1 MKEPNKVFML
11 QQESLCRGQKKKKSR
26 HLSVEQGRTTFRA
39 EEMEKV
45 KAQDVEE
52 MRMFRSLSPWHNVH

>member
-11 QQESLCRGQKKKKSR
+11 QQESLCRGQKKKKVDIYLLNREERPS
-26 HLSVEQGRTTFRA
+26 RA
-39 EEMEKV
+39 EEMAKV

-52 MRMFRSLSPWHNVH
+52 MQMFRSLSPWRNMH